1 MLVLVHAQD
10 QNLSYEKCNQFIS
23 TRNKDTAGVLS
34 AWYNLNKL
42 VYALLGGC
50 EGKESFISGKL
61 TVACY

>member
-1 MLVLVHAQD
+1 M
-10 QNLSYEKCNQFIS
+10 FIS